1 MKKKINC
8 KARLHDWDEEPP
20 KAGTTKC
27 RACGKAFGTNPPTWK
42 PGRKPKD
49 APAAPA
55 APAASSS
62 SSASSPTT
70 EAAPAKAKPSGPDLT
85 KLLARWNTSPAA
97 AEPAA
102 ATPQP
107 GPAAAAP
114 PKNAATEKFCKYAA
128 KPIADLTVAG
138 CRKLHKWLGSEA
150 PKPDLEWLNNFRE
163 ATGEV
168 LALYMPDAEAGPFTK
183 CCTALAVIN
192 VDMWVRG
199 TPIKETPVEVPAT
212 ELAPVP
218 AERPAPKLTV
228 VKDPPAK
235 ESQTWRKPPAPP
247 LAAGPVGAPSSGESD
262 PSGLTFDSSQM
273 NDFYGLGGSG
283 SAPGAQPSA

>member
-27 RACGKAFGTNPPTWK
+27 RACGKTFGTNPPTWK

-49 APAAPA
+49 APAT
-55 APAASSS
+55 SSS
-62 SSASSPTT
+62 SSASSPAVP
-70 EAAPAKAKPSGPDLT
+70 EAAPATTKPAGPDLT
-85 KLLARWNTSPAA
+85 KLLARWNTTAA

-102 ATPQP
+102 TAPQP
-107 GPAAAAP
+107 APAAAAP

-128 KPIADLTVAG
+128 KPLADLAVAG

-168 LALYMPDAEAGPFTK
+168 LALYMPDAEAGPKTK
-183 CCTALAVIN
+183 AFTALAVIN

-199 TPIKETPVEVPAT
+199 TPVKETPVEAAAA
-212 ELAPVP
+212 ELPPVP

-228 VKDPPAK
+228 VKDPPAVAK
-235 ESQTWRKPPAPP
+235 ESPWRKPPAPP
-247 LAAGPVGAPSSGESD
+247 LAAGPAGAPSSGEFD
-262 PSGLTFDSSQM
+262 PSALTFDSSQM
-273 NDFYGLGGSG
+273 NDFFGLGGGG